1 MIYVESPE
9 YIYRHAIYIELLY
22 LKGINFMSSS
32 LCPNCSK
39 DIGFLAV
46 FKATLPTMIKCPSC
60 KTAVA
65 YKPFPWLIVIV
76 LVSLY
81 ATLLYFSFTE
91 LTQFIS
97 GFISREFLARVFAAI
112 GLWVPFEL
120 GITICLRKMCTL
132 QLK

>member
-1 MIYVESPE
+1 
-9 YIYRHAIYIELLY
+9 
-22 LKGINFMSSS
+22 MSSS

-120 GITICLRKMCTL
+120 GITIFLRKMCTL